1 MALLY
6 GTEVEDPPSV
16 PPFLALESEDVC
28 PGVHFTHSYFGFILC
43 HCRAGASCSH
53 WALRRGEG
61 SEAVVAQ
68 GQDSG
73 CLL

>member
-6 GTEVEDPPSV
+6 GTEVEDPPSLSS
-16 PPFLALESEDVC
+16 PGESEDVC

-53 WALRRGEG
+53 WALPRGEG